1 MGKLTTQPSK
11 IRLDVA
17 AYGIPAGNYA
27 LPGLAHARTIAD
39 GTEADELRIADRFAR
54 HFTGKL
60 PVSELTEA
68 EYNLIRT
75 ELHEQVA
82 ERREQA
88 LERFQRAVPRR
99 FAAARPGS
107 LSAAWVA
114 QLTTDPHSARS
125 LLFTGTVGTGK
136 THSAWSALRGVAETG
151 TNLRFLAITEAD
163 LFARL
168 RPGGSANPESELEAL
183 ASVDLLFVD
192 DLGAAKNTEWTE
204 EITYRLI
211 NRRYEACQP
220 CIFTTNAAALEL
232 PAVVGDRIASRLR
245 QMCDLIPMTG
255 DDRRKGDTK

>member
-1 MGKLTTQPSK
+1 MTTEPSR
-11 IRLDVA
+11 IRLDIA

-27 LPGLAHARTIAD
+27 LPGLALARSIAD

-54 HFTGKL
+54 HFTGQL
-60 PVSELTEA
+60 PTSELTAA
-68 EYNLIRT
+68 EFNVIRDD
-75 ELHEQVA
+75 LHEQVA

-88 LERFQRAVPRR
+88 LARFERAVPRR
-99 FAAARPGS
+99 FAHVTVGEPSTTWAAQVT
-107 LSAAWVA
+107 A
-114 QLTTDPHSARS
+114 DPHNARS

-136 THSAWSALRGVAETG
+136 THTAWSALRAVAETG
-151 TNLRFLAITEAD
+151 ANLRFLAITEAD

-168 RPGGSANPESELEAL
+168 RPGGSASPESELESL
-183 ASVDLLFVD
+183 AAVDLLFVD

-232 PAVVGDRIASRLR
+232 PAVVGDRIASRLQ

-255 DDRRKGDTK
+255 ADLRKGNSK